1 MPNELIPAEDHNPLE
16 PVQLDVLSVMDRS
29 RIEMQITAAR
39 ANPRPAIDVIERQ
52 IRARATRRPEI
63 AELCYYSVPR
73 GGDMIHGA
81 SIKLA
86 NIALS
91 CWGNT
96 LSGALTTSNDGKVIK
111 ATGFCWDLEINNQ
124 KYTEAQRR
132 IVDRHGRPYSYDL
145 QIQTAN
151 AAISIAE
158 RNAILKVLGSDVT
171 DPIWEECMRVVAGST
186 KDLAERRETAM
197 KWFAVRG
204 VRYDN
209 LLRLLEKSSVDQI
222 DVDDVAYL
230 RGLANAIV
238 DKTITIAEIFN
249 APAAAE
255 GDRDSRHKDKVR
267 AMAEER
273 RAARQAETEKQQTE
287 VQEKKTEEEDF

>member
-1 MPNELIPAEDHNPLE
+1 
-16 PVQLDVLSVMDRS
+16 MDRS

-39 ANPRPAIDVIERQ
+39 THPRPAIDVIERQ
-52 IRARATRRPEI
+52 IQARATRRPEI
-63 AELCYYSVPR
+63 AEKCYYSVPR
-73 GGDMIHGA
+73 GGEIVHGA

-96 LSGALTTSNDGKVIK
+96 LSGALTTLNDGKIIK

-158 RNAILKVLGSDVT
+158 RNAILKVLGSDIT
-171 DPIWEECMRVVAGST
+171 DPIYQQCIKVVAGSS
-186 KDLAERRETAM
+186 KDLAERREQAM

-204 VRYDN
+204 VKYDRI
-209 LLRLLEKSSVDQI
+209 LAVLEKSSVDQL

-238 DKTITIAEIFN
+238 DKTITIADAFN
-249 APAAAE
+249 APAE
-255 GDRDSRHKDKVR
+255 GTADAPARHKDKIR
-267 AMAEER
+267 AMADER
-273 RAARQAETEKQQTE
+273 RAERQAEAEKQQAQAE
-287 VQEKKTEEEDF
+287 AAEKKEEEDF